1 MALNRLTDMGWYI
14 LNQFPHQNE
23 ILTCSH
29 VATHKQHKG
38 RGKVT
43 RLNWKQKQ
51 QQQKNYWTRGGGKAA
66 VYFVSLNSK
75 QTTKKKIRNFLECI
89 ENMSARSCFGHTGAL
104 TMATE
109 DERLGY
115 LHYLNLA
122 SPTPLPQPHA
132 KQQAQTAVWRGDK
145 HP

>member
-14 LNQFPHQNE
+14 LNPFPHQNE

-51 QQQKNYWTRGGGKAA
+51 QQKTIGPGGGKAA

-75 QTTKKKIRNFLECI
+75 QTTKKKKSEI
-89 ENMSARSCFGHTGAL
+89 S
-104 TMATE
+104 
-109 DERLGY
+109 
-115 LHYLNLA
+115 LNLLKIC
-122 SPTPLPQPHA
+122 LPEA
-132 KQQAQTAVWRGDK
+132 ALDAQV
-145 HP
+145 H